1 MGTPFKMKGSPMQR
15 NFGIGSPVRQ
25 QEEKP
30 VKTGDFV
37 GNNRKLEFSPEDN
50 REVIIDEK
58 NGTTYKADIEAGGA
72 GTYST
77 SKKSWLNPNVTK
89 TKTVVIDNLG
99 NSTQTNTRT
108 NSKRKTTK
116 SKTKNLNGKS
126 KVVGRVQKELAIGG
140 PNANPEYPL
149 GINNK

>member
-1 MGTPFKMKGSPMQR
+1 MGTPFKMKGSPFQR
-15 NFGIGSPVRQ
+15 NFGLGSPVRQ
-25 QEEKP
+25 EGKP

-89 TKTVVIDNLG
+89 TKTVVMDNLG
-99 NSTQTNTRT
+99 NSTQTNTKT
-108 NSKRKTTK
+108 NSKNNTTK
-116 SKTKNLNGKS
+116 SNTKESKGKNR
-126 KVVGRVQKELAIGG
+126 VIRRVQRVLGIGG